1 MHDGRKYCLSTSACG
16 FRSLWAAKACM
27 FTWQHASL
35 VRLQPH
41 YVCILGNSKCAVTT
55 ARHSH
60 STRQRLIGVK
70 KDRSTPN
77 PCHPARL
84 SPYTCHSRAPAKK
97 SLCFERD
104 PHQPGNLVVGY
115 KWRGV
120 CMHGGLGKH
129 IAICFCRAQM
139 GLERGSWGILEE
151 LGTAGSSRT
160 ICMYTPL
167 LISLFVSPLL
177 NPCPIVDLLL

>member
-1 MHDGRKYCLSTSACG
+1 MEQLCSEVHDGRKYCLSTSACG

-84 SPYTCHSRAPAKK
+84 SPYTCHSPFLAPLQK
-97 SLCFERD
+97 SHFASSAIPINRGIWLSGISGEGSACMEDSGSTLRFVFVE
-104 PHQPGNLVVGY
+104 H
-115 KWRGV
+115 KWG
-120 CMHGGLGKH
+120 
-129 IAICFCRAQM
+129 
-139 GLERGSWGILEE
+139 
-151 LGTAGSSRT
+151 
-160 ICMYTPL
+160 
-167 LISLFVSPLL
+167 
-177 NPCPIVDLLL
+177 